1 MMAEGPCLSTAG
13 WIGVLH
19 VGLWL
24 LYIERPYCYD
34 DAVHNQRT
42 SSLLSSIILTERN
55 ICDERA
61 VADSRLH
68 FRSAHRL
75 LAMADKDAKIYFV
88 TMPYQYYQKA
98 VSELYL
104 VSD

>member
-34 DAVHNQRT
+34 DAAHNQRT
-42 SSLLSSIILTERN
+42 SSLLSSIILTVVGMESERN
-55 ICDERA
+55 DGGFDQVVR
-61 VADSRLH
+61 
-68 FRSAHRL
+68 F
-75 LAMADKDAKIYFV
+75 
-88 TMPYQYYQKA
+88 
-98 VSELYL
+98 
-104 VSD
+104 